1 MIFKNKTEGKS
12 PKDFRVYQNPV
23 DLFKNLIDGN
33 INTKELLKNQ
43 INFKWDLGELKTT
56 SKIKIRISVI
66 QIAENCFDIREKW
79 SIFLE
84 AIIFCYLKQNTKQNM
99 CKSYIWKLTKWN
111 HANYTFFV
119 QSKRNYKESI

>member
-1 MIFKNKTEGKS
+1 MKNKTEGKS

-43 INFKWDLGELKTT
+43 INFKWDLGELKRT

-66 QIAENCFDIREKW
+66 QIAENCFDIRE
-79 SIFLE
+79 
-84 AIIFCYLKQNTKQNM
+84 NDR
-99 CKSYIWKLTKWN
+99 
-111 HANYTFFV
+111 FF
-119 QSKRNYKESI
+119 